1 MIPFLVLVSL
11 ALFQV
16 IVMGPQQIENG
27 QIINLFRHK
36 TITQEQ
42 LYDQLS
48 KKQVVLVG
56 ETHNDPHHHKV
67 QLKIIQALNKRHE
80 NLAIG
85 LEMFPRHLQPILDR
99 WVADEF
105 TRKDFLKAVDWD
117 NIWGFDEELYM
128 PIFRFAR
135 DNNIPLIGMNV
146 KREVVKEVRLK
157 GVDGVDESIRQELP
171 EIAPASGEYKT
182 VLREVFDSHPMM
194 SKMGKFDNFVQAQQV
209 WDGVMATQISKWFE
223 QNPYG
228 LVIGLAGSGHI
239 SHGHGIPHQ
248 LKNSQGIDNI
258 ATVLPW
264 NISEEWPDPLV
275 ANYAWGVPK
284 PPPPPVRFGIMLEDV
299 GQGVQIKSVFEGSIA
314 AKHGLKPEDKIT
326 HLNGQ
331 EITTIKRLIWLTKS
345 LEWDTTATLTI
356 IREGDEQKIE
366 LELKR

>member
-1 MIPFLVLVSL
+1 MIPFFILISL
-11 ALFQV
+11 AIFQV
-16 IVMGPQQIENG
+16 IAMGPQQIENG
-27 QIINLFRHK
+27 QIIHLFHHK

-56 ETHNDPHHHKV
+56 ETHNDLHHHKV
-67 QLKIIQALNKRHE
+67 QLKIIQALKKRHE

-85 LEMFPRHLQPILDR
+85 LEMFPQHLQPQLDR
-99 WVADEF
+99 WVADEL
-105 TRKDFLKAVDWD
+105 TREDFLKVVDWD
-117 NIWGFDEELYM
+117 NIWGFDAELYM

-135 DNNIPLIGMNV
+135 DEQIPLIAMNI

-157 GVDGVDESIRQELP
+157 GVDGVDASIRQQLP
-171 EIAPASGEYKT
+171 QIAPASRKYSM

-209 WDGVMATQISKWFE
+209 WDGVMATQISKWSE
-223 QNPYG
+223 QNPNG

-239 SHGHGIPHQ
+239 SFGHGIPHQ
-248 LKNSQGIDNI
+248 LKSQGIDNI

-264 NISEEWPDPLV
+264 NTGEEWADQSIADYV
-275 ANYAWGVPK
+275 WGVPK

-299 GQGVQIKSVFEGSIA
+299 GQGVQIKSVIEGSIA
-314 AKHGLKPEDKIT
+314 AKHGLKPEDEIT
-326 HLNGQ
+326 HLNGK

-345 LEWDTTATLTI
+345 LEWGTTATLTI
-356 IREGDEQKIE
+356 IREGGEQKIE
-366 LELKR
+366 LELVR